1 MGCLPDEIWT
11 EVLKS
16 GVERRVLD
24 YRDLCILALVCRCL
38 RRLSSLDSLW
48 HLACQNDF
56 GNPEGEAAAADAVVV
71 VPAAVSATLAPGKRR
86 VARNCKLLYSAR
98 FEKIRNAKLAAR
110 RRQILRVESH
120 LAVLKKQAKQFHAR
134 FLDERSKLSQTVAE
148 LKNLEHG
155 RQAEVAVQVWQPQAV
170 RARHQE
176 MLEQQPVN
184 AIAQQR
190 SLQMEVKVCRER
202 IRQFALSR
210 DAAKAMMESTAKEL
224 EILKFNPTLEL
235 HSDGNEP
242 TKKAGVKRKHDCPSS
257 TSQES
262 SSTL

>member
-24 YRDLCILALVCRCL
+24 YRDLCIVALVCRRL

-56 GNPEGEAAAADAVVV
+56 GNPEGEAAAAADAVVL
-71 VPAAVSATLAPGKRR
+71 VPAAVSATLAPVKRR

-120 LAVLKKQAKQFHAR
+120 LAVLEKQAKQFHAR

-148 LKNLEHG
+148 LKNLEHRRYSLFPYIRISASSFIHSHG
-155 RQAEVAVQVWQPQAV
+155 LYG
-170 RARHQE
+170 HT
-176 MLEQQPVN
+176 MLCLFCKN
-184 AIAQQR
+184 LLR
-190 SLQMEVKVCRER
+190 CRP
-202 IRQFALSR
+202 
-210 DAAKAMMESTAKEL
+210 DAATTGKNQTSS
-224 EILKFNPTLEL
+224 L
-235 HSDGNEP
+235 HVP
-242 TKKAGVKRKHDCPSS
+242 
-257 TSQES
+257 
-262 SSTL
+262 